1 MPVAGYQS
9 WRNLLFLHWPVPAD
23 QLRPRVPAQL
33 QIDEFEGTAYI
44 GLVPFVV
51 HALRP
56 IGFPPKL
63 GLRFLETNVRTYV
76 HVNGRD
82 HGVYFFSLD
91 AASLLAVIGARV
103 GTGLPYVWARG
114 GIRISESIDYHLQRR
129 SGRGC
134 SVHYTVGSPLGT
146 AMRGTLEYFLV
157 ERYILHVRR
166 GPSLWSIRVAHQP
179 YALHSVELHSL
190 DEQLVSTTGI
200 TTSST
205 PLAHYSPG
213 VDVATYLPSIQLTR
227 VVE

>member
-9 WRNLLFLHWPVPAD
+9 WRHVLFLHWPVPAD
-23 QLRPRVPAQL
+23 QLRPLVPEPL
-33 QIDEFEGTAYI
+33 QIDQFEGTAFI

-56 IGFPPKL
+56 IGFPPRL

-114 GIRISESIDYHLQRR
+114 GIRIADSIDYHLQRR

-134 SVHYTVGSPLGT
+134 GVQYVVGSPIGAAT
-146 AMRGTLEYFLV
+146 PSTLEHFLV

-166 GPSLWSIRVAHQP
+166 GPSLWSIRVQHAP
-179 YALHSVELHSL
+179 YDLHKVTLHSL
-190 DEQLVSTTGI
+190 HDQLVAAARIPTTG
-200 TTSST
+200 T
-205 PLAHYSPG
+205 PLAHYCPG
-213 VDVATYLPSIQLTR
+213 VDVATHLPSICLA
-227 VVE
+227 